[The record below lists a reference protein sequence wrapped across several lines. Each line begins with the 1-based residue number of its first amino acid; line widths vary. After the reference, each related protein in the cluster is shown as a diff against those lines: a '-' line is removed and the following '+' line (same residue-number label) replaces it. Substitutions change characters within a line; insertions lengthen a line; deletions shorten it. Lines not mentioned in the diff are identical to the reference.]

1 MYEAFARHVPE
12 SLKDSLNVAD
22 SNRIGWVSDM
32 DFDGHFAFLPVFW
45 MESAIWRHACGRTER
60 TRAGP
65 PAGWGTTP
73 SELEPTLVDVT
84 SNCSFASFDASEEP
98 PGVYLKAPIFTAT
111 NRECAFDATVPLL
124 GEGGE
129 GRKRRG
135 GGARGG

>member
-45 MESAIWRHACGRTER
+45 MESAIWRHACEAN
-60 TRAGP
+60 RAD
-65 PAGWGTTP
+65 AGGAASGVGYDP

-98 PGVYLKAPIFTAT
+98 PGGST
-111 NRECAFDATVPLL
+111 
-124 GEGGE
+124 
-129 GRKRRG
+129 
-135 GGARGG
+135 